1 MKLWA
6 HKQITRP
13 QEGKPEGRQRPAK
26 LDDGG
31 PGIFTAMAGAFGLDD
46 ATRSSRCRRIRR
58 GLTGGLRRRLTPEA
72 AWVQRHVAHCPRCQK
87 RLAALGQVDLALS
100 FIKSQPH
107 RLDLLTRANE
117 AAVRMLNHSLRQA
130 AQAKELEQA
139 RPEVRFLEWCGRYRT
154 ALTNVAACLAI
165 LFLTKAGIFSSF
177 DKAQTRGEAA
187 LKHYYAAQAG
197 EDVAR
202 EIFGA

>member
-6 HKQITRP
+6 RRQITRS
-13 QEGKPEGRQRPAK
+13 QEGRPKGRQRQAK
-26 LDDGG
+26 LGDGDL
-31 PGIFTAMAGAFGLDD
+31 GIVKTVAGAFGLDD

-72 AWVQRHVAHCPRCQK
+72 PWVQRHVANCPRCQK

-107 RLDLLTRANE
+107 GRDLLTRANA
-117 AAVRMLNHSLRQA
+117 AAVRMLDHSLRQA

-177 DKAQTRGEAA
+177 DKAQTRGEAV